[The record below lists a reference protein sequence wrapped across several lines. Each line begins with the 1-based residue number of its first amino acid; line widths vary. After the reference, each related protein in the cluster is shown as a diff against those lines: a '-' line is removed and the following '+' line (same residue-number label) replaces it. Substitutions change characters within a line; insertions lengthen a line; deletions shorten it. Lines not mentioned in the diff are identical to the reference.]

1 MKIQVVRCELCA
13 ALEDQKL
20 ALRIFVVAHEMMLG
34 LMPLELLIV
43 PIHLVLGHI
52 DILRLECLLLAQF
65 LAQLAEV
72 MRRRIMLVQRIL
84 VV

>member
-1 MKIQVVRCELCA
+1 
-13 ALEDQKL
+13 
-20 ALRIFVVAHEMMLG
+20 MMLG